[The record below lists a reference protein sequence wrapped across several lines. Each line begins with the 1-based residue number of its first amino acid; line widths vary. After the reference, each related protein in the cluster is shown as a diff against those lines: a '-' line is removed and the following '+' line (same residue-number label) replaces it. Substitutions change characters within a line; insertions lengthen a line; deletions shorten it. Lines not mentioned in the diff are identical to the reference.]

1 METNESSYVV
11 RFLINGEER
20 TIQID
25 AKSAAAASEMARH
38 QEAGDDDD
46 FELIQVHLEEE
57 DQGSP
62 AEA

>member
-1 METNESSYVV
+1 METKESSYIV

-20 TIQID
+20 TTRID
-25 AKSAAAASEMARH
+25 AKSAAAASEMVRH

-57 DQGSP
+57 GQDAP